1 LGARAGCRLARSSR
15 GSATAFA
22 IATATCAHS
31 SQLGSAY
38 ARLEEKPLAG
48 LPDPR
53 PAVLRLNFQA
63 RFSRGN
69 GSRSPAPSHQPA
81 AHPQARRRKRMAQV
95 RGTRTPVALTTHGF
109 EVRARDLPR
118 SLLQLPVPAAP
129 YCPAPVELTDTNL
142 NHHESSSIAPRR
154 QWETT
159 TGQVT
164 CGVTVTRS
172 SGNHLAASI
181 HIKGLCE
188 LLSGSCKITG
198 HGAPCA
204 RCTSCTPAGLRRR
217 AGKC

>member
-1 LGARAGCRLARSSR
+1 MDRSSTATYGRGCRAAAVVSPVESCGLWLSEIDWELQVADWGARAGCRLARSSR

-22 IATATCAHS
+22 VATATCAHS

-38 ARLEEKPLAG
+38 ARLEKKPLAG

-129 YCPAPVELTDTNL
+129 AILPSP
-142 NHHESSSIAPRR
+142 
-154 QWETT
+154 
-159 TGQVT
+159 G
-164 CGVTVTRS
+164 
-172 SGNHLAASI
+172 
-181 HIKGLCE
+181 
-188 LLSGSCKITG
+188 
-198 HGAPCA
+198 GAH
-204 RCTSCTPAGLRRR
+204 
-217 AGKC
+217 